1 MTSNITRTHVY
12 INRHTLDIKQYQIQ
26 PAQFLTST
34 ASCVSRHISNH
45 SSPTLSADIRLVWA
59 QISLMDEG
67 GNLKDDLKLPSGT
80 DEAEKLAKDL
90 AAEFEDGKELV
101 VTVIKVRLLH
111 INLKFLASWRNCAR
125 VWSCSIFSLP
135 TVIDPTAQASASSR
149 VDLPEPFSPTRNVT
163 GD

>member
-12 INRHTLDIKQYQIQ
+12 INRHTLDIKQYQIP

-34 ASCVSRHISNH
+34 TSCVSGHISNH

-111 INLKFLASWRNCAR
+111 IKMDTAR
-125 VWSCSIFSLP
+125 VVGLPSLGH
-135 TVIDPTAQASASSR
+135 SA
-149 VDLPEPFSPTRNVT
+149 
-163 GD
+163 